1 MGKTPLFP
9 YDFRGYPCFFS
20 PLFHRVRISSK
31 TRAVCDPP
39 IACVTVGSDP
49 ILTQAIGVP
58 ESLSPWEEILARWSP
73 RGILEGGVPCITYN
87 RKDQKKGM
95 GTRGPPSKIRRGAH
109 RARISSQGLR
119 DSQTPGPCVS
129 MGPCPI
135 LTQGPGESPTALV
148 FEEIRAR

>member
-1 MGKTPLFP
+1 MKKWAKKTGVPPKIVWEKMCFS

-58 ESLSPWEEILARWSP
+58 ESLSPWEEIRARWSP
-73 RGILEGGVPCITYN
+73 RGILEGGPPITYY
-87 RKDQKKGM
+87 
-95 GTRGPPSKIRRGAH
+95 S
-109 RARISSQGLR
+109 RAG
-119 DSQTPGPCVS
+119 
-129 MGPCPI
+129 
-135 LTQGPGESPTALV
+135 
-148 FEEIRAR
+148 